1 MKLKTLYAKLLSLL
15 IIDQAA
21 LAKDVKNEL
30 ETALGVLSGKGKGV
44 KGKGPRGAERRKM
57 WDEVKALRKE
67 CVGFRLAL
75 GPLIKH
81 TLLGIVSAKEAWST
95 RS

>member
-1 MKLKTLYAKLLSLL
+1 MCLKLKVYTVRLILTL
-15 IIDQAA
+15 ITNQAV

-67 CVGFRLAL
+67 
-75 GPLIKH
+75 
-81 TLLGIVSAKEAWST
+81 
-95 RS
+95 

>member
-1 MKLKTLYAKLLSLL
+1 
-15 IIDQAA
+15 
-21 LAKDVKNEL
+21 VKNEL

-67 CVGFRLAL
+67 YGLIINFRFA
-75 GPLIKH
+75 LIK
-81 TLLGIVSAKEAWST
+81 T
-95 RS
+95 RRPIRYRQREGGVVNSVLAESEV